1 MVFSLLRG
9 VILVLSVLEVLI
21 EEPYISARSRRR
33 RSHHIHGFKTDVN
46 DSDHVRDPLSLKP
59 NHSVVNGPR
68 IPMRLRIRSPVLLKL
83 LKKIHQRKCHTKVM
97 TKPQPPC
104 FPHSNF

>member
-68 IPMRLRIRSPVLLKL
+68 IRSPVLLKL
-83 LKKIHQRKCHTKVM
+83 LKKFTKENAIQ
-97 TKPQPPC
+97 KL
-104 FPHSNF
+104 